1 MTSVLVLIVAL
12 HAPPARPAP
21 LPVYHAA
28 PTVFHVTPPVY
39 HVAPPVYHVAPPVYH
54 VAPPVYHPAPPLIR
68 QTVPVDLPIK
78 HAVRE
83 SALQTNSVASPAQYA
98 RPRWTWPGL
107 WNPVVFWQLNPYCFG
122 SGGSYWGEWG
132 MLATPND
139 AGSAYQFGPWAGNA
153 WLPGAGLQTFCG
165 TPAFIGL

>member
-1 MTSVLVLIVAL
+1 MTSVLILVVAL

-28 PTVFHVTPPVY
+28 PTVFHAPPPVY
-39 HVAPPVYHVAPPVYH
+39 HVAPPVYHVAPPVYQS
-54 VAPPVYHPAPPLIR
+54 APPITQR
-68 QTVPVDLPIK
+68 TVPVELPIER
-78 HAVRE
+78 AARE
-83 SALQTNSVASPAQYA
+83 SALRTNSVALPDQYA
-98 RPRWTWPGL
+98 RPGWAWPGL
-107 WNPVVFWQLNPYCFG
+107 WNPVVFWQPNPYCFG

-139 AGSAYQFGPWAGNA
+139 GNSAYQFGPWAGNA
-153 WLPGAGLQTFCG
+153 WLPGSGLQTFCG

>member
-1 MTSVLVLIVAL
+1 MTSVLVIVVAL

-28 PTVFHVTPPVY
+28 PTVYHAAPTVYQAAPTVY
-39 HVAPPVYHVAPPVYH
+39 HAAPTVFR
-54 VAPPVYHPAPPLIR
+54 VAPPVYHPASLLNPP
-68 QTVPVDLPIK
+68 TVPV
-78 HAVRE
+78 
-83 SALQTNSVASPAQYA
+83 QTNSLSFPDQYA
-98 RPRWTWPGL
+98 RPGWAWPGL
-107 WNPVVFWQLNPYCFG
+107 WSPVVFWQLNPYCFG

-139 AGSAYQFGPWAGNA
+139 VSAAYQFGPWGLGNA
-153 WLPGAGLQTFCG
+153 WLPSSGLQTFCG